1 LEYSRKTVETS
12 LELLKEL
19 LDNPVVKRETHEDL
33 VARVNYD
40 PEVLNLWRELIE
52 PLFDIKLLPAGDR
65 FYLAGSLTGGI
76 FSYSNEE
83 LRRQLKVENN
93 RELYLCTF
101 IVLVLLASFYDS
113 DDGLEPSRESLLL
126 QDLEAMVTE
135 NLQELGRHP
144 QVEQLEDRTRV
155 NLREPAEIWL
165 DLPYQKP
172 GVVKQRSSRS
182 RLAFLLKTMDFL
194 QEHGLVRLVQDR
206 QVFPE
211 ERLHYLVAYY
221 YNHQERKNEILELIR
236 RGDGGKEVGE
246 HAPHLPRPGA

>member
-1 LEYSRKTVETS
+1 MEYSRKTVQTS

-52 PLFDIKLLPAGDR
+52 PLFDIKLLPAVDR
-65 FYLAGSLTGGI
+65 FYLAGSLSGGI
-76 FSYSNEE
+76 FSYNNEE
-83 LRRQLKVENN
+83 LRRQLKVANN
-93 RELYLCTF
+93 RELYLCSF

-113 DDGLEPSRESLLL
+113 DDALEPSREFILL

-135 NLQELGRHP
+135 NLQELGMHP

-155 NLREPAEIWL
+155 NLREPAELWL

-172 GVVKQRSSRS
+172 GVVKQRSSSS

-236 RGDGGKEVGE
+236 HGDGRKEVGE
-246 HAPHLPRPGA
+246 HAPHLPRSGA